1 MRVKLGR
8 RVVWSAA
15 AAIAVAATAGG
26 IAYAAI
32 PDSGGT
38 IHGCYTK
45 DGTLRVIDPAASQSC
60 DPKREAAL
68 DWNVQGQ
75 QGPAGPAGPTGPAG
89 PQGPAGTTGPQGPA
103 GSTHGYETN
112 AISTIPGNDTF
123 SDTIKLSGLPAGNY
137 LFWAQV
143 EALGNP
149 GDVVF
154 CYVDGTNRTGYT
166 VEEELSPNLGTANP
180 VIVGAATLSGSSST
194 VAVSCGSE
202 GSTMTGYSALSLI
215 PVAALN

>member
-1 MRVKLGR
+1 MRFRLGR
-8 RVVWSAA
+8 RVVWSGAA
-15 AAIAVAATAGG
+15 MIAVAATAGG

-38 IHGCYTK
+38 IHGCYSTK
-45 DGTLRVIDPAASQSC
+45 DGTLRVIDPSASQIC
-60 DPKREAAL
+60 DPKHEGAL

-75 QGPAGPAGPTGPAG
+75 QGPAGPTGPAG
-89 PQGPAGTTGPQGPA
+89 PQGSPGATGPEGPA

-112 AISTIPGNDTF
+112 SISTIPGGNTF
-123 SDTIKLSGLPAGNY
+123 SDTISISGLPDGNY
-137 LFWAQV
+137 LFSAQV

-180 VIVGAATLSGSSST
+180 VIVGAATLSGGNST
-194 VAVSCGSE
+194 VAVQCGSE
-202 GSTMTGYSALSLI
+202 GSKMTGYSALSLI